1 MLALSRVGS
10 STCCLSDFRN
20 ALAFAGAM
28 VVTGRLQW
36 ILEKIRLGHQVL
48 VTSSFCTE
56 RQRQKLKV
64 LVQPVAG
71 MISDPE
77 INQCF
82 AMAAVMNM
90 LHIASSEHLAKSFC
104 FMDRGHKH
112 SSGVSEVAFWMEVK
126 VQIISGGDEG
136 AVAACI
142 EREEVECTA
151 LDGDSLASKVIIA
164 DVGDEEKELCGSW
177 PVGSVG
183 GGKVLSGFGGDTEDS
198 GPAGSVY
205 RSEGATGSK
214 DRNTVGVFTGIGV
227 DMEVLRL
234 DNHMSSTDDQEEG
247 GSKPKKHRV
256 LVEM

>member
-1 MLALSRVGS
+1 
-10 STCCLSDFRN
+10 
-20 ALAFAGAM
+20 M
-28 VVTGRLQW
+28 VVTGRLLW

-126 VQIISGGDEG
+126 VQIISEGDEG
-136 AVAACI
+136 AGAACI
-142 EREEVECTA
+142 ERAEVECTA
-151 LDGDSLASKVIIA
+151 LDGDRLASKVIIA
-164 DVGDEEKELCGSW
+164 DVGDEEKELSGSW
-177 PVGSVG
+177 PGGSVG
-183 GGKVLSGFGGDTEDS
+183 GGKVLSGVGGDTEDP

-205 RSEGATGSK
+205 CSEGATGCK

-227 DMEVLRL
+227 DMEDLRL
-234 DNHMSSTDDQEEG
+234 DNNMSSTDVQEEG
-247 GSKPKKHRV
+247 GSRPKKPRV